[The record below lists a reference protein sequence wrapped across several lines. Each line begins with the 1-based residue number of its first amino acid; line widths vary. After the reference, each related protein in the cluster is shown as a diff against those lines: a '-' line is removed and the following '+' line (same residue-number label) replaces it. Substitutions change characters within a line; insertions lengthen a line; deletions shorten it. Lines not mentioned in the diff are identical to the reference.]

1 MGSNPIP
8 SAMWTYKGIVQ
19 EGTKRAAALGF
30 PTVNIALDDPH
41 VSGIYAARVVAH
53 GKSYAA
59 AAFADQTRKVLE
71 AHILDA
77 VLDLYGTKIT
87 IELLKKIRD
96 SKNLESDD
104 DLRVA
109 ISEDVRKVCAH
120 FSQSV

>member
-1 MGSNPIP
+1 
-8 SAMWTYKGIVQ
+8 MWAYKGIVQ

-41 VSGIYAARVVAH
+41 VSGIYAAQVVAH

-87 IELLKKIRD
+87 IELQKKIRKGKVFEND
-96 SKNLESDD
+96 TTLRAAIVEDIKAVRDYFSK
-104 DLRVA
+104 
-109 ISEDVRKVCAH
+109 
-120 FSQSV
+120 